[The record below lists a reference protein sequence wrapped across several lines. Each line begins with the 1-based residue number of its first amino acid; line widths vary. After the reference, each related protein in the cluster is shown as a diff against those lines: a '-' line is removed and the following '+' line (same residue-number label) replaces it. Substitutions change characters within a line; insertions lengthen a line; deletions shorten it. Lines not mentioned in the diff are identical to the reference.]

1 MLRVTLRLRM
11 RGVRLL
17 SRSLLRCRLLHG
29 WLLRCRLLRSARHYG
44 LGARSRWRQRRAAL
58 LRGIRCGVF
67 ALFILFGSMICLLW
81 HYCHLAQSDRC
92 LKLHLFYCK
101 CFKHVC
107 LTITKTMPSRKEELM
122 EYPRVLLELS
132 PKAQQPHIC
141 QTAFTGSFRT

>member
-1 MLRVTLRLRM
+1 MLVAGRLAPAVAR
-11 RGVRLL
+11 
-17 SRSLLRCRLLHG
+17 
-29 WLLRCRLLRSARHYG
+29 RSAAEQELAAMPAAAPAAAAERSALR
-44 LGARSRWRQRRAAL
+44 LGARSRWRQRRAVL